1 LRCYI
6 LKAPPTDGLWD
17 DNRTDEQQLGLTYEE
32 LEEAMSDKNSIH
44 REKYLSIR
52 RRNIHKMKE
61 IPVCIIKDKV

>member
-1 LRCYI
+1 
-6 LKAPPTDGLWD
+6 
-17 DNRTDEQQLGLTYEE
+17 
-32 LEEAMSDKNSIH
+32 MSDKNSIH